1 MPNRV
6 DFDEL
11 ERLEAELGP
20 TLRATLRGDTPRPGF
35 AESLRR
41 QLNALPL
48 EPARRRA
55 RLTLVG
61 RRVWAGLA
69 AIVVIGLASSVAL
82 MASRPQPASAEEVMS
97 QVQAEAVTMLSTG
110 GAPCGGGGPGSGDV
124 SVAITH
130 AAGGGPIAPGTTG
143 PVSIQGTT
151 PGSPTDLSDR
161 LAAALGVSGDKVRQA
176 MIDTVKAQMP
186 ASLPPDPVA
195 DIADQLGLPREQ
207 VCSAMFDPQNGIGG
221 FVVHYGTGPA
231 GAQKGARGN
240 ELQLAG
246 GQPGGQSPIDLNTA
260 TPEQLAGAAKA
271 LGVTPERLAAA
282 VKATLSKPMPT
293 PPTPP
298 SEDEIIARFAQNLGM
313 STDKVKAAI
322 TQVEGPNQFYFFAV
336 PVFGNH

>member
-11 ERLEAELGP
+11 EMLEAELGP
-20 TLRATLRGDTPRPGF
+20 TLRASLGGDEPRPGF
-35 AESLRR
+35 AEDLRR
-41 QLNALPL
+41 QLNAMPL

-69 AIVVIGLASSVAL
+69 AIVVIGVASSVAL

-97 QVQAEAVTMLSTG
+97 QVQAEAVTVMSTG
-110 GAPCGGGGPGSGDV
+110 AGPCRGGAGLGDV
-124 SVAITH
+124 GMAITH
-130 AAGGGPIAPGTTG
+130 ASGGGPVGGGAPG
-143 PVSIQGTT
+143 PVSLQPATT
-151 PGSPTDLSDR
+151 GSPTDLSDR

-176 MIDTVKAQMP
+176 MIDTIKAQMP
-186 ASLPPDPVA
+186 SSLPPDPLA

-207 VCSAMFDPQNGIGG
+207 VCSALFDPQNGIGG
-221 FVVHYGTGPA
+221 FVVQYGPGPA
-231 GAQKGARGN
+231 DAQNGN
-240 ELQLAG
+240 KSDALRMYG
-246 GQPGGQSPIDLNTA
+246 GPNGQQRIDLNTA

-293 PPTPP
+293 PPAPP
-298 SEDEIIARFAQNLGM
+298 SEDEIITRFAQNLGM

-322 TQVEGPNQFYFFAV
+322 TQVEGPNQFYFAV
-336 PVFGNH
+336 PVFGKH

>member
-11 ERLEAELGP
+11 EMLEAELGP
-20 TLRATLRGDTPRPGF
+20 TLRASLHGDAPRPGF
-35 AESLRR
+35 AEELRR

-69 AIVVIGLASSVAL
+69 AIVVIGVASSVAV
-82 MASRPQPASAEEVMS
+82 MASRPQPASAAEVMS
-97 QVQAEAVTMLSTG
+97 QVQAEAVMMMTTG
-110 GAPCGGGGPGSGDV
+110 DGPCGGSTGAGGVGL
-124 SVAITH
+124 AITH
-130 AAGGGPIAPGTTG
+130 APGGGPVGGGAPG
-143 PVSIQGTT
+143 PVSIQSSSA
-151 PGSPTDLSDR
+151 GSPTELSDR

-195 DIADQLGLPREQ
+195 DIANQLGLPYPQ
-207 VCSAMFDPQNGIGG
+207 VCSAFFDPQNGIGG
-221 FVVHYGTGPA
+221 FVVRYGSGPA
-231 GAQKGARGN
+231 DGANVKRSD
-240 ELQLAG
+240 ELRLNASTN
-246 GQPGGQSPIDLNTA
+246 GQQPIDLNTA

-282 VKATLSKPMPT
+282 VKATLSKPMPA

-298 SEDEIIARFAQNLGM
+298 GEDEIITRFAQNLGM

-322 TQVEGPNQFYFFAV
+322 TQVEGPNQFYFAV
-336 PVFGNH
+336 PDFGKR